1 MEGRR
6 GQVSER
12 TLQDNLSVMKMNP
25 LFIVSALN
33 RYIKFDSI
41 DVLVVSGLNSRTI
54 SILDLIRTEQ
64 FVLQSSW
71 TSIQNKLVLI
81 LYKKNSKSKSV
92 ARIPHKK

>member
-33 RYIKFDSI
+33 RYIKDF
-41 DVLVVSGLNSRTI
+41 LVVSGQFKNDFCPRFDS
-54 SILDLIRTEQ
+54 DFEQ
-64 FVLQSSW
+64 
-71 TSIQNKLVLI
+71 
-81 LYKKNSKSKSV
+81 SKSV
-92 ARIPHKK
+92 ARIPHNK